1 MGCITELELD
11 GIGLNCED
19 IPTGG
24 IKSIYIANACDTV
37 LGFVDKPIKIDGIT
51 PNAEYGKVTCLAF
64 RDNGGTGEVYK
75 LEFNKK
81 DGVTGW
87 SEAKTIDNTGLITSV
102 PTLTLEFPKMTKE
115 KRNLVNDIL
124 NPNANVL
131 LFVETAA
138 GTYHVLGAKY
148 GMRATS
154 GSGATGTG
162 RTEKNAYT
170 LVFTGE
176 ESELSYDLTDKWVN
190 VVSKTIPTLGGE
202 GLWEDDIATNEST
215 VPRQGCIPAQP
226 TA

>member
-1 MGCITELELD
+1 MGCITALELD

-24 IKSIYIANACDTV
+24 IKNLYISNACDTV
-37 LGFVDKPIKIDGIT
+37 IAFVDKPIKLDGIT
-51 PNAEYGKVTCLAF
+51 ANPKFGQVTSLAF
-64 RDNGGTGEVYK
+64 GGGEVYK

-87 SEAKTIDNTGLITSV
+87 SEAKTVSETGLVTNV
-102 PTLTLEFPKMTKE
+102 PTLTIEFPKMTKS
-115 KRNLVNDIL
+115 KRNLINDIL
-124 NPNANVL
+124 NPNVSSL

-138 GTYHVLGAKY
+138 GTKHVLGAKY

-162 RTEKNAYT
+162 RAEKNAYT

-176 ESELSYDLTDKWVN
+176 ESELSYDVSTLWAN
-190 VVSKTIPTLGGE
+190 VIAKSTPVLLGAGD
-202 GLWEDDIATNEST
+202 WKADIITNEST
-215 VPRQGCIPAQP
+215 VPRQGCIPVPA
-226 TA
+226 

>member
-1 MGCITELELD
+1 MGCITTLELD
-11 GIGLNCED
+11 GLGLDCTD

-24 IKSIYIANACDTV
+24 IKTIYIANACDV
-37 LGFVDKPIKIDGIT
+37 ALGFVDKPLLVGGGA
-51 PNAEYGKVTCLAF
+51 NAEFGKVTCLAF
-64 RDNGGTGEVYK
+64 TGVSDGAGEVYK

-81 DGVTGW
+81 DGATGW
-87 SEAKTIDNTGLITSV
+87 SEVKTVDTTGLVTNV

-115 KRNLVNDIL
+115 KRNLINDVL
-124 NPNANVL
+124 NPNVTVI

-148 GMRATS
+148 GMKATS

-176 ESELSYDLTDKWVN
+176 ESELSFDLTDKWAN
-190 VVSKTIPTLGGE
+190 VTGKIVPALAGE
-202 GLWEDDIATNEST
+202 GDWEADIVTNEST
-215 VPRQGCIPAQP
+215 VPRQDCIP
-226 TA
+226 TATV